1 MSYIDVGKEYEEKL
15 LAAIKEDPEEGC
27 IFPCFA
33 ESCTND
39 ILQMRVNKRLEEVF
53 DNPELNLPTVIS
65 IFGQY
70 LFDTYQMN
78 PEDIEFMCQVVIQG
92 MFHEIEEAAATAAKL
107 VDSGDVFTAMV
118 NRMGRRNRGKVI
130 DFPSNVSTSDSTKH
144 D

>member
-1 MSYIDVGKEYEEKL
+1 
-15 LAAIKEDPEEGC
+15 
-27 IFPCFA
+27 
-33 ESCTND
+33 
-39 ILQMRVNKRLEEVF
+39 MRVNKRLEEVF

-78 PEDIEFMCQVVIQG
+78 PEDIEFMCRVVVQG

-107 VDSGDVFTAMV
+107 VD
-118 NRMGRRNRGKVI
+118 RRNRGKVI
-130 DFPSNVSTSDSTKH
+130 DFPSNVPTSDSTKH